1 MSDAKPIIANPK
13 HLHLFI
19 DIETTDT
26 VATAFP
32 WQIGVL
38 GVIENRV
45 TGSLQNVIAEEW
57 LIRVNN
63 ELLAGLPEGRDCEFL
78 GFTASCETL
87 NWIANKSSEA
97 TRAAWGSATSP
108 TQGSVPRLWIADAI
122 NDVIRTVEETA
133 RELLHDEWQSSDISA
148 YTWGQFDV
156 PILKHALS
164 RVDATS
170 DLPWHYRNEIDL
182 RSVCGFYGLK
192 ERPDTSSHT
201 ALADAVALFEL
212 WRRLRLNYSGVTLI
226 QPSLDIHER
235 GE

>member
-1 MSDAKPIIANPK
+1 MSDAKPIIDNPK
-13 HLHLFI
+13 HLHLFL
-19 DIETTDT
+19 DLETTDT

-32 WQIGVL
+32 WQIGMFGVVENRITGDL
-38 GVIENRV
+38 KNVIE
-45 TGSLQNVIAEEW
+45 EEW
-57 LIRVNN
+57 LVRVNN

-78 GFTASCETL
+78 GFTASCDTL
-87 NWIANKSSEA
+87 NWIASKSSDA
-97 TRAAWGSATSP
+97 TRAAWGAAINP
-108 TQGSVPRLWIADAI
+108 TQGNVPRLWVADAI

-133 RELLHDEWQSSDISA
+133 RELLHLDWQAQDISV

-192 ERPDTSSHT
+192 ERPNTAKHT
-201 ALADAVALFEL
+201 ALEDAIALFEL
-212 WRRLRLNYSGVTLI
+212 WRRLRVHYSGVTQI
-226 QPSLDIHER
+226 QPSLDLSER